1 MNHAK
6 QTPVNLLGGYEN
18 FTYRLYD
25 ANGQVKKLWR
35 ENALGRALRRTLRRL
50 VGDPI
55 AVVVG
60 EGGHVTGSYVKA
72 GLLNHLAAYGLRIPG
87 LTGNRTS
94 ELKVANLVTNAGL
107 AGIASRING
116 AGSEAAFTYIAI
128 GTGTTA
134 AAAGDT
140 ALETEISSGGGS
152 RASATASRT
161 TTTVSD
167 DTATLVHT
175 FTFSGSF
182 AVTEAGALN
191 AASSGTLLN
200 RQVFSAI
207 NVVSS
212 DTLQVTID
220 VAVS

>member
-1 MNHAK
+1 MTHAK
-6 QTPVNLLGGYEN
+6 INAMEN
-18 FTYRLYD
+18 FTYTLRD
-25 ANGQVKKLWR
+25 AEGNVKKLWKD
-35 ENALGRALRRTLRRL
+35 NQVGVAIVRALRKLAPQ
-50 VGDPI
+50 PI
-55 AVVVG
+55 ANQLSPTG
-60 EGGHVTGSYVKA
+60 EVTGSYVKS
-72 GLLNHLAAYGLRIPG
+72 GILNKLAAYGLRIPG
-87 LTGNRTS
+87 ITGSYVS
-94 ELKVANLVTNAGL
+94 ELRMANLVTSAGL

-140 ALETEISSGGGS
+140 ALETEITTGGGA
-152 RASATASRT
+152 RAAATASRT
-161 TTTVSD
+161 TTTVTN

-175 FTFSGSF
+175 FTFSASF

-191 AASSGTLLN
+191 AASAGVLLN
-200 RQVFSAI
+200 RQVFSAV

-220 VAVS
+220 VSLADA